1 MEQPDKSFIKMLDG
15 QPVGNPFF
23 LSNLLMCGIDPRG
36 TAGWA
41 EFIPQP
47 YISPS
52 RVTKVTEEQYV
63 VDGEYVRGTWIER
76 DMAPDEIAGLP
87 EDHILRMKGS
97 PPDAID

>member
-1 MEQPDKSFIKMLDG
+1 MEQPDRFFIKMLDG
-15 QPVGNPFF
+15 QPTGHPFF

-36 TAGWA
+36 AQGWA

-47 YISPS
+47 NTIPY
-52 RVTKVTEEQYV
+52 RVTKVTDQQYV

-76 DMAPDEIAGLP
+76 DMTPDEIAELP